1 MKEKREEA
9 HQHSMTREE
18 ESKERR
24 DSQAIMTKEK
34 RQEAHKPQRDD
45 RRGRKTQQ
53 HSMTREEDRKETQST
68 R

>member
-1 MKEKREEA
+1 
-9 HQHSMTREE
+9 MTREE